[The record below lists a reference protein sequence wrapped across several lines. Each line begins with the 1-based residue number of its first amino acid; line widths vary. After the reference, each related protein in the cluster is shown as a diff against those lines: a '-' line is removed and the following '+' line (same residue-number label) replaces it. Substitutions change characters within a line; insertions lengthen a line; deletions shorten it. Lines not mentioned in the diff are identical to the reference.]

1 MLLFTFQIRIDV
13 LKLLGKKYRDS
24 NQGSRVQ
31 VIGYDP
37 RPMIKI
43 TPPASASDRRVKS
56 YFYVEAV
63 TKLPMNFSATE
74 LEPIMRRVNP
84 ELLGKIRSL
93 FIVLSDDQFKK
104 REVRNDGPRVS
115 LASESSASSE
125 SSVSAM
131 SIDGDGEVTAPNP
144 NDRGTFS
151 GRGRNPKRGASSA
164 LSGAAK
170 K

>member
-1 MLLFTFQIRIDV
+1 MYLQVRIDV

-37 RPMIKI
+37 RPVIKI
-43 TPPASASDRRVKS
+43 TPPPSASDRRIKV
-56 YFYVEAV
+56 YNYVEAV
-63 TKLPMNFSATE
+63 TKLPMNFSGTE
-74 LEPIMRRVNP
+74 LEPIMRRINP
-84 ELLGKIRSL
+84 ELLGKIQSL

-104 REVRNDGPRVS
+104 RDARNDGPRVS
-115 LASESSASSE
+115 LASASSASSE

-131 SIDGDGEVTAPNP
+131 SIDGESAAPDTA
-144 NDRGTFS
+144 DRGTFS